1 MLLGIVIAIA
11 AMSPSPASCPS
22 TKWCWR
28 RSQRCSWRGR
38 RWSWS
43 WDEMRCDVKSWLW
56 CEHWCILSFFTLW
69 SLFDKDLLISLL
81 LCCVIEVIKPMWY
94 ELGVRVFYIR
104 SVSPLIVRWEKW
116 QLWSACNAKC
126 NFRFFRIPN
135 KSGFEF
141 AENDFSSVIRPIES
155 EQHSCFVQII
165 NINFR
170 VHFVIGWN

>member
-1 MLLGIVIAIA
+1 MLSGIVIAIA

-126 NFRFFRIPN
+126 NFRFFYC
-135 KSGFEF
+135 SGFL
-141 AENDFSSVIRPIES
+141 
-155 EQHSCFVQII
+155 I
-165 NINFR
+165 NLVSNSQKMISLQLLDPLNRTAFLFCAD
-170 VHFVIGWN
+170 HEYQF